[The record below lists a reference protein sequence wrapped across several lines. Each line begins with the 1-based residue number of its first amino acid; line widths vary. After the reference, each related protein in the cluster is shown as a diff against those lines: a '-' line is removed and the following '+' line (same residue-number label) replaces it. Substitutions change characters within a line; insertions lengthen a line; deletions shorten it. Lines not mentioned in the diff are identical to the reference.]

1 MSEAN
6 LNVSNAGKDRYR
18 LVFKTEAGK
27 VTCDV
32 SVRQPGQRDR
42 RSEREKR
49 VAALHTAKR
58 LVRAF
63 HECIPQSE
71 GVVS

>member
-1 MSEAN
+1 MTEAN
-6 LNVSNAGKDRYR
+6 LDISKAGNDRYR
-18 LVFKTEAGK
+18 LAFKTKAGK
-27 VTCDV
+27 VTCEV

-49 VAALHTAKR
+49 MAALHTAKR

-63 HECIPQSE
+63 HECIPAE
-71 GVVS
+71 